1 MKVVIQRAWPAFLF
15 SGILSLCFGI
25 LVWAWPD
32 ITLVAL
38 VWMFAIPVI
47 IHGISYVVA
56 AIRGRHEHSHWI
68 LLLLLGII
76 NGTAG
81 LLAVLYPG
89 ITSLF
94 LVKVMGATWL
104 VAGLLQVFA
113 AIQLRREIV
122 GEVWLAIAGLA
133 SVIVGLFVLINP
145 ASSALTLLWLIGLYA
160 VLFGIVMIIFGIR
173 AKRWRRS
180 FYEDIMQ

>member
-1 MKVVIQRAWPAFLF
+1 
-15 SGILSLCFGI
+15 
-25 LVWAWPD
+25 
-32 ITLVAL
+32 
-38 VWMFAIPVI
+38 
-47 IHGISYVVA
+47 
-56 AIRGRHEHSHWI
+56 
-68 LLLLLGII
+68 LLLLGII

-81 LLAVLYPG
+81 LFAVFYPG

-94 LVKVMGATWL
+94 LIKVMGATWL
-104 VAGLLQVFA
+104 VAGLIQVIA

-122 GEVWLAIAGLA
+122 GEVWLGIAGLA
-133 SVIVGLFVLINP
+133 SVLVGLFVLVNP
-145 ASSALTLLWLIGLYA
+145 ASSALALLWLIGLYA